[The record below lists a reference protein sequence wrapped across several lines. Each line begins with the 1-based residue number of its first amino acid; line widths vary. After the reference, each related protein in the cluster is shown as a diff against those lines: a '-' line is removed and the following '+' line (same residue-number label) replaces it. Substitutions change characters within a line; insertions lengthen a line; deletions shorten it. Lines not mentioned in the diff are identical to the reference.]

1 MLNIAKVQTLF
12 IFIGK
17 FYDIET
23 RIILL
28 CLCLMILHHWSFPK
42 LQKIIGYKISE

>member
-17 FYDIET
+17 FHDIET

-28 CLCLMILHHWSFPK
+28 GLCTLILKNYW
-42 LQKIIGYKISE
+42 I